1 LTEQNPSAALPIL
14 PTLEGHGLVKTY
26 GGVVALDHVDFAVY
40 PGEVLAVV
48 GDNGAGKSTLVRCLS
63 GAEIPDAGTMRLDG
77 GLIQFRT
84 TREARLAGINA
95 VYQSLKVDPAMD
107 IVANLFRDREPSRPG
122 PLGKV
127 LAWMES
133 NGLRRAASTF
143 DSKVIILD
151 EPTAALGERESLNV
165 RKLIE
170 RLRGQGLPIV
180 LVSHNIHQ
188 VFQIADRIHV
198 QRLGARAAVVTRDR
212 VSITDVVA
220 IMSGALRLDENDQ
233 TPGPSS

>member
-1 LTEQNPSAALPIL
+1 MSAQNLPLLPI
-14 PTLEGHGLVKTY
+14 LEGHGLVKTY
-26 GGVVALDHVDFAVY
+26 GSVVALDRVDFAVY

-48 GDNGAGKSTLVRCLS
+48 GDNGAGKSSLVRCLS
-63 GAEIPDAGTMRLDG
+63 GAEMPDAGTMRLDG

-84 TREARLAGINA
+84 KREARLAGINA
-95 VYQSLKVDPAMD
+95 VYQSLKAGPAMD
-107 IVANLFRDREPSRPG
+107 IEANLFRDREPSRPG

-133 NGLRRAASTF
+133 NGMRKPASAF

-151 EPTAALGERESLNV
+151 EPTAALDERESLKV

-170 RLRGQGLPIV
+170 RLRAQGLPIV
-180 LVSHNIHQ
+180 LVSHNVHQ

-198 QRLGARAAVVTRDR
+198 QHCGKRAAV
-212 VSITDVVA
+212 ITPQRFSVAEVIA
-220 IMSGALRLDENDQ
+220 IMGGTLQVDEHDQ
-233 TPGPSS
+233 TLGSVR